1 MNTTYDK
8 LIQKYL
14 KGTITQQEKDKLLD
28 FLLKS
33 LNKSLSIAKSI
44 KIKVI
49 QDE

>member
-28 FLLKS
+28 FS
-33 LNKSLSIAKSI
+33 MRFINRIISISKEVKMGVTI
-44 KIKVI
+44 
-49 QDE
+49 E